1 MSTTAAAGDTITIRC
16 VGSDF
21 LRVAVTQGPSG
32 DGEREALLA
41 WLSERPEVVEV
52 RRREPGAMAEV
63 RFRERAEVRG
73 GLLRSVRDRVAALQ
87 APAKSAGLPRVELVH
102 RIEGR
107 ARFRIH
113 GASDDDVRRLAAWI
127 TAQKGVRDVQASPST
142 GSLLVRFDPRKADAD
157 ALLGAITA
165 SERRDWPEV
174 TRPQDIPGWGATAYN
189 TALLVVTASGLAP
202 PVVTGA
208 AIAFAAVPA
217 ARRAI
222 AALGERRL
230 SVDFLDLAAIV
241 MSVGTGQHATGA
253 FITWLLSIGDLVLDH
268 TTDHA
273 RGAIA
278 NLMKLDVQDVW
289 RVRGSTTE
297 QVPLRDIVPGDRIV
311 VDAGASIAADGSV
324 VGGVAV
330 VDEKAL
336 TGESIP
342 HEKEQGD
349 RVLAATVVLEGQ
361 LIIEVERTGADTT
374 AAKIVQILEGVGAK
388 PMTLQR
394 EIERKADWLVLPTI
408 GVACAAALLS
418 GQIHRMTSVLIT
430 DFGTGIRIAAP
441 TSVLATM
448 TMAAREG
455 VLVKGGQYL
464 ERLARTDTIVFDKTG
479 TLTRGTPR
487 IVRVTSLG
495 GLRPSRLVGL
505 AAAAE
510 ARQKHPIAEAIRQYA
525 IHEGAEVAE
534 AELGSESYTIGVGLA
549 ARVEGHTVLVGGRRL
564 MSTHGIPISK
574 AHAATAEQGRDGVSS
589 LFVAVDG
596 CLEGVLGYADELREE
611 SHAVVSALRDGGRRE
626 IVLMSGDAG
635 ATVEAIARSLGID
648 SAAAELLPADKAS
661 AVRDLQRAG
670 RTVAMVG
677 DGINDAPA
685 LAAADVGISL
695 DGGTDVALEVADVVL
710 LRGGLSNLPRAFAI
724 ADRAMYRVHRG
735 VGMVVAPN
743 VVAMALGA
751 LGLLS
756 PGMAATINNG
766 STVIAALVGLG
777 PVLVMGRKHHE

>member
-1 MSTTAAAGDTITIRC
+1 MMKFTGAAAGSVTIRRVSTGC
-16 VGSDF
+16 
-21 LRVAVTQGPSG
+21 LRVARGSSDDPG
-32 DGEREALLA
+32 RALVA
-41 WLSERPEVVEV
+41 WLSERPEVIEV
-52 RRREPGAMAEV
+52 RRRESSATADV
-63 RFRERAEVRG
+63 RFRDQGALRG
-73 GLLRSVRDRVAALQ
+73 ALVRSVRDRVAALD
-87 APAKSAGLPRVELVH
+87 APREGAALHVELQR
-102 RIEGR
+102 RIDGR
-107 ARFRIH
+107 ARYRVH
-113 GASDDDVRRLAAWI
+113 GAAADDVRRLAAWVA
-127 TAQKGVRDVQASPST
+127 AQKGVSDVQASAAT
-142 GSLLVRFDPRKADAD
+142 GSLLVRFDAKKTDAE
-157 ALLGAITA
+157 ALLGAIRA
-165 SERRDWPEV
+165 SDRRDWPEAAR
-174 TRPQDIPGWGATAYN
+174 RPDNPGWGATAYN
-189 TALLVVTASGLAP
+189 TALLVVSTSGLAP

-208 AIAFAAVPA
+208 AIAVAAIPA

-241 MSVGTGQHATGA
+241 MSVGTGQHTTGA
-253 FITWLLSIGDLVLDH
+253 FITWLLSIGDVILDH
-268 TTDHA
+268 TTDRA

-297 QVPLRDIVPGDRIV
+297 QVPLGAIVPGDRIV

-324 VGGVAV
+324 VSGVAV

-342 HEKEQGD
+342 HEKQAGD

-374 AAKIVQILEGVGAK
+374 AARIVQILEGVGSK

-418 GQIHRMTSVLIT
+418 GQVHRMTSVLIT

-448 TMAAREG
+448 TMAARDG
-455 VLVKGGQYL
+455 VLVKGGHYL

-495 GLRPSRLVGL
+495 GMRVGRLVGL

-510 ARQKHPIAEAIRQYA
+510 ARQKHPIAEAIRQFA
-525 IHEGAEVAE
+525 RDEGAEAVE
-534 AELGSESYTIGVGLA
+534 AELGSESYTIGVGLSA
-549 ARVEGHTVLVGGRRL
+549 CVQGRSVLVGGGRL
-564 MSTHGIPISK
+564 MSAHGVSITK
-574 AHAATAEQGRDGVSS
+574 AQAAVAEQGRDGVSS

-596 CLEGVLGYADELREE
+596 ELEGVLGYADELREE
-611 SHAVVSALRDGGRRE
+611 SRAVVRALRAGGRRE

-635 ATVEAIARSLGID
+635 AAVEAIARSLGIQ

-685 LAAADVGISL
+685 LAAADVGVSL

-710 LRGGLSNLPRAFAI
+710 LRGGLSNLPRAFGI
-724 ADRAMYRVHRG
+724 ADRAMYRVRRG
-735 VGMVVAPN
+735 VGLVVVPN
-743 VVAMALGA
+743 VAAMALGA

-756 PGMAATINNG
+756 PGLAATINNG
-766 STVIAALVGLG
+766 STVFAALVGLG
-777 PVLVMGRKHHE
+777 PVLLMGKRQD